1 MLIAQALDID
11 AWRHPIDDPPLSGH
25 HDPVGAMGA
34 AQYEGGERIAGAGE
48 AQLIEREQGK
58 VGLAARFDPAD
69 VVTAEAAGRAFRRP
83 AQRIEMADRRI
94 IGQPIDHERMAH
106 ALHEIGIV
114 IRGGAIDAKAH
125 RHAGSF
131 EIARAALARGQDHI
145 RGWAM
150 AHRQLV
156 PAKPSDL
163 AVVEMNAMRQPHIG
177 REPARLL
184 QIVHRA
190 AAEMMLA
197 IGRLV
202 LRLGNMGVKPAAMA
216 ATEKGEQGAR
226 AIWIMAPSP
235 FS

>member
-1 MLIAQALDID
+1 
-11 AWRHPIDDPPLSGH
+11 
-25 HDPVGAMGA
+25 
-34 AQYEGGERIAGAGE
+34 
-48 AQLIEREQGK
+48 
-58 VGLAARFDPAD
+58 
-69 VVTAEAAGRAFRRP
+69 
-83 AQRIEMADRRI
+83 
-94 IGQPIDHERMAH
+94 
-106 ALHEIGIV
+106 
-114 IRGGAIDAKAH
+114 
-125 RHAGSF
+125 
-131 EIARAALARGQDHI
+131 
-145 RGWAM
+145 M

-216 ATEKGEQGAR
+216 ARQQRRLDDQFPADRER
-226 AIWIMAPSP
+226 
-235 FS
+235 